1 MGKVGHFHT
10 TGTSIPIER
19 IVLFLPPIGMM
30 VVVAFRLL
38 SGDEPVLLKL
48 FSPYQSTP
56 LVTACAVL
64 AVLATVR
71 RFEFVPVLLLGA
83 ALEAIR
89 VALLLSEGRNVIK
102 SWSTFGQGF
111 WYASIAVALWHIVQS
126 SPAQRWQEVDR
137 ALLRVALP
145 LAVSLALFGL
155 QLTVLNTPTT
165 FDNVLYAF
173 DGLLGPPVATFVAGL
188 CRNHQ
193 ALRVLAIIAYQ
204 SLWLMMSVFVFVQC
218 QTDQRMAVRLM
229 SRYILLGIIGW
240 LLYFVLPA
248 IDPGSA
254 FWDVYGDQLPS
265 PNEVESGQT
274 RSPEWAPAQRD
285 AVLAYVMGTSSG
297 NGSAPNGKGV
307 GQHWLGLRI
316 HNRVLDV
323 RCERALFDRPYC
335 CGAFHRL
342 PVRGV
347 TAFLPSPRADRA
359 VCGCCGGCGHDCSA
373 SRHDT
378 LRYRGFERG
387 ALGCQGFG
395 GRRGLIVAGVAF
407 LGRAPGAAVAALTP
421 PPHGNGK
428 GI

>member
-1 MGKVGHFHT
+1 M
-10 TGTSIPIER
+10 
-19 IVLFLPPIGMM
+19 LFLPPIGLM
-30 VVVAFRLL
+30 VVTAFRLL

-89 VALLLSEGRNVIK
+89 VALLLSEGRNVIE

-155 QLTVLNTPTT
+155 QLTVLNIPTT

-204 SLWLMMSVFVFVQC
+204 SLWLMMSVFVFAQC

-229 SRYILLGIIGW
+229 SCYILLGIVGW

-248 IDPGSA
+248 IDPGA
-254 FWDVYGDQLPS
+254 VFWDVYGDQLPS
-265 PNEVESGQT
+265 PNEVSLDRLAVHNGHP
-274 RSPEWAPAQRD
+274 RNAMPSLHMSWALLLAMEARRMGK
-285 AVLAYVMGTSSG
+285 AWASIGLAYVFIIAFSTFGVREHYLIDLVVAVPFTVSMYAVSRLFCRRQGRTELFAAAAGGAAMTALLLVTIRFGTEALRG
-297 NGSAPNGKGV
+297 APWV
-307 GQHWLGLRI
+307 A
-316 HNRVLDV
+316 
-323 RCERALFDRPYC
+323 RALVV
-335 CGAFHRL
+335 GAVSLSLVLH
-342 PVRGV
+342 
-347 TAFLPSPRADRA
+347 FLA
-359 VCGCCGGCGHDCSA
+359 
-373 SRHDT
+373 
-378 LRYRGFERG
+378 ER
-387 ALGCQGFG
+387 
-395 GRRGLIVAGVAF
+395 
-407 LGRAPGAAVAALTP
+407 RAPSAAVAALTP
-421 PPHGNGK
+421 PPHGNAK